1 MVSFIRVD
9 ANKECHYS
17 LQLYSKGKVV
27 LFYDID
33 SYGKIEPNPIRDE
46 SEAGMRQSDV
56 DYLIEYMEAVN
67 RRQKK

>member
-1 MVSFIRVD
+1 M
-9 ANKECHYS
+9 
-17 LQLYSKGKVV
+17 V